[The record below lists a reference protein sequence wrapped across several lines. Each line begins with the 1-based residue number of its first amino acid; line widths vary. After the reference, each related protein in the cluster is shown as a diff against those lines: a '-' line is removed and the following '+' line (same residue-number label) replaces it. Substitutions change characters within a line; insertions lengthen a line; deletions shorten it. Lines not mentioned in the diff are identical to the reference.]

1 MIKAVHLCCFYYLY
15 PFINHMI
22 DKRWVVKPT
31 PADDRVNRLSNAINI
46 SKPIARILCQRGID
60 SYDRAKE
67 FFNPSLDQLI
77 DPLLMKDM
85 DKAVS
90 RIDEAIREE
99 ENILVYGDYDVDGTT
114 SVALF
119 FGFLNSFYE
128 HCDFYIPDRYKEGYG
143 ISQQGIDWALQQG
156 FSLIIALDCGIKSVD
171 LIGYARDKGIDFIVC
186 DHHLPGDVLP
196 PAVAIL
202 DPKRKDCSYPFKEL
216 PGCGIGFKLAQAIT
230 QRIPTINVDPLGLL
244 DLVAVSIASDIVPIY
259 GENRVL
265 TYFGVQH
272 LENNPRPGL
281 KALMRLAGILKRV
294 TVTHIVFGLA
304 PRINAA
310 GRISHAKAAVN
321 LLLAKSEEEADDFAE
336 QLNSHNDQ
344 RKDFDQG
351 ITQEALGMIDNDP
364 VLQAAKTTVLFKNDW
379 HKGVI
384 GIVASRCIEKYHRP
398 TIILTESNKMATG
411 SARSVPGFDVHSA
424 IDACSDL
431 LEQYGGHRYAAGLSL
446 KLENINSFRERFEEV
461 VAESIPREL
470 LIPRLDIDTEL
481 ALDYITPNFF
491 KVIERMAPFGPENL
505 RPVFAS
511 ENCKVTGSVS
521 LIKGEHLKFQ
531 VQQAGGTRRFG
542 AIAFGQARHF
552 DALADGKEFSM
563 VYAVEENE
571 YKGLKS
577 IQLNVKDIRYKVD

>member
-1 MIKAVHLCCFYYLY
+1 
-15 PFINHMI
+15 MI

-31 PADDRVNRLSNAINI
+31 PADDRVNRLSNAINV

-143 ISQQGIDWALQQG
+143 ISKQGIDWALQQG

-230 QRIPTINVDPLGLL
+230 QRIPTINADPLGLL

-265 TYFGVQH
+265 TYFGVQR

-321 LLLAKSEEEADDFAE
+321 LLLAKSEEEAD
-336 QLNSHNDQ
+336 
-344 RKDFDQG
+344 
-351 ITQEALGMIDNDP
+351 
-364 VLQAAKTTVLFKNDW
+364 
-379 HKGVI
+379 
-384 GIVASRCIEKYHRP
+384 
-398 TIILTESNKMATG
+398 
-411 SARSVPGFDVHSA
+411 
-424 IDACSDL
+424 
-431 LEQYGGHRYAAGLSL
+431 
-446 KLENINSFRERFEEV
+446 
-461 VAESIPREL
+461 
-470 LIPRLDIDTEL
+470 
-481 ALDYITPNFF
+481 
-491 KVIERMAPFGPENL
+491 
-505 RPVFAS
+505 
-511 ENCKVTGSVS
+511 
-521 LIKGEHLKFQ
+521 
-531 VQQAGGTRRFG
+531 
-542 AIAFGQARHF
+542 
-552 DALADGKEFSM
+552 
-563 VYAVEENE
+563 
-571 YKGLKS
+571 
-577 IQLNVKDIRYKVD
+577 